1 MANNTKAINI
11 KITESAPGAGPFN
24 ILDESGNVL
33 KDNVSLDDLVSG
45 IALNVPTND
54 ISISITSSGNC
65 TFNQY
70 VPLKEIENEDWVNS
84 EYATAITG
92 CLWTHLKNTSIYNY
106 YYGNIEPYI
115 IEYPF
120 SYKYHDDILQDVKDN
135 SKVYYYLTGTPGAFA
150 TNKKIQVDNQLF

>member
-92 CLWTHLKNTSIYNY
+92 CLWTHLKNTSMLQFLNQIYKSFY
-106 YYGNIEPYI
+106 LSEP
-115 IEYPF
+115 
-120 SYKYHDDILQDVKDN
+120 L
-135 SKVYYYLTGTPGAFA
+135 SKRCLGENEALP
-150 TNKKIQVDNQLF
+150 